1 LAIFAAIRRASSFVG
16 NKVKGTGVF
25 QRRRTGE
32 TTMRILLF
40 VFVVLATGVGIEK
53 PAEAQSGGWCA
64 YFDESAGGGDRQCGF
79 VTLQQCL
86 AEVRGVGGNCSPSP
100 YYEAP
105 NYYRYP
111 PPGYPY

>member
-1 LAIFAAIRRASSFVG
+1 LELAANNPIFRASITPPEQVMMANVSKLIF
-16 NKVKGTGVF
+16 GTAIAAVAAV
-25 QRRRTGE
+25 
-32 TTMRILLF
+32 I
-40 VFVVLATGVGIEK
+40 VIEK
-53 PAEAQSGGWCA
+53 PAQAQSGGWCA
-64 YFDESAGGGDRQCGF
+64 YYDEAFGGARNCGF

-111 PPGYPY
+111 PGYPY